1 MSPAARLDIESILRE
16 VFDLLDQEGFAALSM
31 RTLAARLDVK
41 AASLYY
47 HVPNKAA
54 LLQLVADRVA
64 AQVIVTLTPGLGWRE
79 LLSGMAHALRDALR
93 THPGAAAVVAVRN
106 ASPEVFEKAIPLVLT
121 SMHAGLSVI
130 DEEAL
135 FLVQSLYILVT
146 GHALAEFGE
155 APEPPVAPQAYY
167 DAWFDIAVSTFLAG
181 VQARHGADAG

>member
-1 MSPAARLDIESILRE
+1 MSPAARLDTDMILRA

-31 RTLAARLDVK
+31 RTLAARLEVK

-47 HVPNKAA
+47 HVPSKAA

-64 AQVIVTLTPGLGWRE
+64 AQVVSTLAPGLGWRE
-79 LLSGMAHALRDALR
+79 QLDGMAHALRDTLR
-93 THPGAAAVVAVRN
+93 AHPGAAAVVAVRN
-106 ASPEVFEKAIPLVLT
+106 VSPEVFEKAIPVVLT
-121 SMHAGLSVI
+121 SMHAGLSLT

-155 APEPPVAPQAYY
+155 APEPPAAPPAYY

-181 VQARHGADAG
+181 VQARHCA